1 MFNKGK
7 AVKAPMPDAEVS
19 PKGKK
24 KKSKFKYLVIG
35 VAGVVIVGAV
45 AIGIKGG
52 NTTNFL
58 DVTNTLLTQTTGKY
72 RYVLDVRTSQ
82 SKGATS
88 STKEETQEELEEL
101 EASTDVDEIVKKYQ
115 DKKKD
120 FVNWEGK
127 NGVEDSDWKFPK
139 YKIVFEGNVKSVEPL
154 EMNMDISLVT
164 NSFNDKLTQIVV
176 KKDKTYIDMEQ
187 LRYWLMNSK
196 SSVLVKLGQTVPD
209 GTKWVKYKGDAFN
222 LRSTFAEDSEADAS
236 RESNLIKLYGRLVNV
251 IQVAERGISIDK
263 SCFSSESNTYK
274 LNLAGNNATKAL
286 EGVKYVVDNIG
297 EVHHSAIKQDL
308 SNKLLTKEQYA
319 QADNETDNIVSAF
332 KGVSSYLASADLD
345 GMGLQATGTARVY
358 KDDSNAKVYESKLS
372 TQFTANNVDYNVAV
386 ELYKA
391 LKVDKIEE
399 PTQSVINASDNVTLG
414 NDKDFIYDYF
424 VVILDYLN
432 ISGVDVTKH
441 LALTVDNVKT
451 DAYKSFVK
459 IINDKNK
466 SDSNFSPITVQTLP
480 DYIKKYRTLEVTQ
493 STSKQDKANK
503 ELVLEFLDK
512 FKDIIPSETSEQDTD
527 AVLKD
532 ADRFPLIL
540 FENKQYKVFVNFDSK
555 NSDAKLLKYDCTFIN
570 KTNKPITFKTHDF
583 CLKNTRN
590 SKYPAND
597 LSLITEHDN
606 GFKKSNLVEN
616 INLPSKGY
624 ATGSLYFVLPA
635 LEPMDLYNG
644 SIKFGKVIRG

>member
-24 KKSKFKYLVIG
+24 KKGKFKYLVIG

-263 SCFSSESNTYK
+263 SCFSSENSTYK
-274 LNLAGNNATKAL
+274 LNLAGNNAKKAL

-308 SNKLLTKEQYA
+308 SNKLLTKAQYA

-358 KDDSNAKVYESKLS
+358 KDDSNAKVYESSLS

-512 FKDIIPSETSEQDTD
+512 FKDIIPAETSEQDTD

-570 KTNKPITFKTHDF
+570 KTNKQITFKTHDF

-597 LSLITEHDN
+597 LSLITEHNSD
-606 GFKKSNLVEN
+606 FKKSNLVES